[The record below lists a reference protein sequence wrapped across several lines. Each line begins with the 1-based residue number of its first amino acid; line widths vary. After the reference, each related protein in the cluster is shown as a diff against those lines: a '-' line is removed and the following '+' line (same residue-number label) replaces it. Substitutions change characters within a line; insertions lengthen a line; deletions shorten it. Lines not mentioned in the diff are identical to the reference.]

1 MARRA
6 KQSGSHD
13 LIGYIS
19 DTIANNSRL
28 SAAAAFQ
35 MGVLLGQLTNNTG
48 ALKGIKRTVAAAP
61 GAIAS
66 SIPTFGFFDSKP
78 AKKKR
83 GGKMGRPAKRKR
95 RKNVKR
101 AND

>member
-1 MARRA
+1 MARRP

-19 DTIANNSRL
+19 DTISNNSRL

-48 ALKGIKRTVAAAP
+48 ALKGIQRTVAAAP

-66 SIPTFGFFDSKP
+66 SIPTFGLFDSKP
-78 AKKKR
+78 ARKTR
-83 GGKMGRPAKRKR
+83 GRKTFTPAKRKR
-95 RKNVKR
+95 RKKAKR
-101 AND
+101 A